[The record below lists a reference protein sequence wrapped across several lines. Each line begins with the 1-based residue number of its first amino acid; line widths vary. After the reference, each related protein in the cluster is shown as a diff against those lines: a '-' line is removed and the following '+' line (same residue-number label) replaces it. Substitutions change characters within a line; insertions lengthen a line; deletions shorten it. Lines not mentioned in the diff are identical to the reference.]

1 MKRILTILL
10 SFVVATMAMAQHTYV
25 LSVGI
30 SNYDGTVHDLSY
42 AGKDAKSVYTIFKKQ
57 PKTTAALITG
67 KNATQANIDKKLNA
81 IVGLAKPGDKI
92 IFFYAGHG
100 DMGSF
105 ICTDLSHYEY
115 DHLVSILGKAKTHD
129 VFCFID
135 ACFSGSVKY
144 SSDYPWL
151 TFMSA
156 SRTYET
162 SSENSKLDHG
172 FFSQGLIKG
181 LRGMSDANS
190 DRRVTV
196 RELFNYTYNDVLTRT
211 KTPQHHPQLIG
222 PSSADDKVI
231 IDWNR

>member
-10 SFVVATMAMAQHTYV
+10 SLVVATVAMAQHTYV
-25 LSVGI
+25 LSIGI
-30 SNYDGTVHDLSY
+30 SNYEGTVNDLRY
-42 AGKDAKSVYTIFKKQ
+42 AGKDAKSVYSIFKKQ
-57 PKTTAALITG
+57 PNTTAALITG
-67 KNATQANIDKKLNA
+67 KNATPDNIDKKLNA
-81 IVGLAKPGDKI
+81 IVKLAKPGDKI
-92 IFFYAGHG
+92 IFFYSGHG
-100 DMGSF
+100 DLGSF
-105 ICTDLSHYEY
+105 ICTDLSEYEY

-144 SSDYPWL
+144 STDYPWI

-156 SRTYET
+156 SRSVET
-162 SSENSKLDHG
+162 SQEHPELDHG
-172 FFSQGLIKG
+172 FFAQGLIKG

-190 DRRVTV
+190 DHRVTV
-196 RELFNYTYNDVLTRT
+196 RELFNYTYNDVITRT

-222 PSSADDKVI
+222 PSAADDKVI